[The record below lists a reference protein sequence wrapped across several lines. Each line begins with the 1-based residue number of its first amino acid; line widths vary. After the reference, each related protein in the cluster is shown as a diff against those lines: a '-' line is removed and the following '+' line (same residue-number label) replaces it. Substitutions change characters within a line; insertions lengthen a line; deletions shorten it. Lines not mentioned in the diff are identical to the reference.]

1 MNTNFQI
8 IMFYFLNKY
17 MISAFTNLISSFLIS
32 YLQTDITPLKNYFY
46 TFKKVKLE
54 TAETLSKII
63 YQIFYFFKQKLP
75 KFIYQIPYS
84 FDSTLQNFYNSSM
97 GLSSV
102 NGDGIKLHITRSIS
116 LYQGKII

>member
-1 MNTNFQI
+1 M
-8 IMFYFLNKY
+8 L
-17 MISAFTNLISSFLIS
+17 SSFTNIISSILIA
-32 YLQTDITPLKNYFY
+32 YLQTNITPLKNYFY

-54 TAETLSKII
+54 TAETFSKII

-97 GLSSV
+97 GLSLV

-116 LYQGKII
+116 LHGGKII